1 MTKAEDIAMVERKIQ
16 NRRELLK
23 RLTNPEHIEQC
34 KLDIEQY
41 TKLLEYTKLA

>member
-1 MTKAEDIAMVERKIQ
+1 MTKTESIALVERKIQ

-23 RLTNPEHIEQC
+23 KLTNPEHIEQC

-41 TKLLEYTKLA
+41 TKLLGYIKFA